1 MASTSS
7 TNELIEKLGKA
18 STQTKAAVLVV
29 ALALLGGLYWYFVY
43 SGLADE
49 RTALAATRRN
59 LSNEV
64 KRLKDRQKEYV
75 DLLQKKMEVEEELK
89 KNAVKLPASSELPAF
104 FTHLQ
109 AQALAANVQLLNWQ
123 REDEMPVESYVKVP
137 VKMEVKGD
145 FYQVTQY
152 FKLLYETPRI
162 ITIEK
167 LAITVSDKQNDQLV
181 LKATF
186 TASTFRQADAPIK
199 QNPEWYNAYA
209 MKNPMQRWGQA
220 SEMAGPTIFLL
231 SDAASYVTGTILY
244 ADGGWLA
251 ADGRFTPPRM

>member
-1 MASTSS
+1 MASTTS

-109 AQALAANVQLLNWQ
+109 AQALAANVQLLNWP

-186 TASTFRQADAPIK
+186 
-199 QNPEWYNAYA
+199 
-209 MKNPMQRWGQA
+209 
-220 SEMAGPTIFLL
+220 
-231 SDAASYVTGTILY
+231 
-244 ADGGWLA
+244 
-251 ADGRFTPPRM
+251 